1 MNGAGDFGGNYAGMG
16 MLLDHDS
23 LSRVRGGGNAGGSAG
38 DGAGMMGGGRVGPPM
53 MG

>member
-1 MNGAGDFGGNYAGMG
+1 MNSAGAIGGNYAGMG

-23 LSRVRGGGNAGGSAG
+23 LSIVRGGGSAG